1 MHERSLM
8 RALVRRII
16 TIAQEHQAER
26 VRKVV
31 VRTGVLGHGLV
42 GHLHEH
48 FRREVQGTLLEG
60 ATLEIVWAEDLIDLA
75 LDSLELDLPEA

>member
-8 RALVRRII
+8 RALVRQII

-31 VRTGVLGHGLV
+31 VRAGALGHDPG
-42 GHLHEH
+42 GHLQEH
-48 FRREVQGTLLEG
+48 FRREARGTLLEG
-60 ATLEIVWAEDLIDLA
+60 AALEIVRAEELIDLA
-75 LDSLELDLPEA
+75 LDSVELDLPEA